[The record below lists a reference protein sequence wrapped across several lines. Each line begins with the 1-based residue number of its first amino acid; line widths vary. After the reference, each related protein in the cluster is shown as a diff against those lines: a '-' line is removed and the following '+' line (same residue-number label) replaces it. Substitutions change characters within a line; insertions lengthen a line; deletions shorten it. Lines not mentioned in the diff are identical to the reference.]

1 MEKLLKPMDR
11 INTRKIN
18 EVLKEFL
25 RENNLDVRLKERD
38 LVESWEGMVGRTIN
52 RATKNIY
59 IRDRKLF
66 VVLSSSVVRNELYM
80 LKDEIVRKLN
90 ERIGEQIITDLVLK

>member
-1 MEKLLKPMDR
+1 MDR

-25 RENNLDVRLKERD
+25 HENKLDIKFKERE
-38 LVESWEGMVGRTIN
+38 LIESWEELVGRTIN
-52 RATKNIY
+52 RATKDIY
-59 IRDRKLF
+59 IRNRKLF

-90 ERIGEQIITDLVLK
+90 ERIGEPIISELVLK

>member
-25 RENNLDVRLKERD
+25 RENNLDIRLKERE
-38 LVESWEGMVGRTIN
+38 LVESWEEMVGRTIN

-59 IRDRKLF
+59 IRHRKLF

-90 ERIGEQIITDLVLK
+90 ERIGEQIITELVLK

>member
-1 MEKLLKPMDR
+1 MDR

-25 RENNLDVRLKERD
+25 RENNIDVRLKERE
-38 LVESWEGMVGRTIN
+38 LVESWEEMVGRTIN

-90 ERIGEQIITDLVLK
+90 ERIGEQIITELVLK

>member
-1 MEKLLKPMDR
+1 MDR

-25 RENNLDVRLKERD
+25 RENNLDVRLKERE
-38 LVESWEGMVGRTIN
+38 LVESWEEMVGRTIN

-59 IRDRKLF
+59 IRDRKLY

-90 ERIGEQIITDLVLK
+90 ERIGKQIITELVLK

>member
-1 MEKLLKPMDR
+1 MDR

-25 RENNLDVRLKERD
+25 RENNLDVRLKERE
-38 LVESWEGMVGRTIN
+38 LVESWEEMVGRTIN

-66 VVLSSSVVRNELYM
+66 VVLSSSVVRNELHM
-80 LKDEIVRKLN
+80 LKDEIVKKLN
-90 ERIGEQIITDLVLK
+90 ERIGEKIITELVLK

>member
-1 MEKLLKPMDR
+1 MDR

-25 RENNLDVRLKERD
+25 RENNLDVRLKERE
-38 LVESWEGMVGRTIN
+38 LVESWEEMVGRTIN

-90 ERIGEQIITDLVLK
+90 ERIGKQIITELVLK

>member
-1 MEKLLKPMDR
+1 MDR

-25 RENNLDVRLKERD
+25 RENNLDVRFKERE
-38 LVESWEGMVGRTIN
+38 LVESWEEMVGRTVN

-80 LKDEIVRKLN
+80 LKNEIVRKLN
-90 ERIGEQIITDLVLK
+90 ERVGEQIITELILK

>member
-1 MEKLLKPMDR
+1 MDR

-25 RENNLDVRLKERD
+25 QENRLDIKFKERE
-38 LVESWEGMVGRTIN
+38 LIESWEELVGRTIN
-52 RATKNIY
+52 RATKDIY

-66 VVLSSSVVRNELYM
+66 VVLSSSVVRNELFM

-90 ERIGEQIITDLVLK
+90 ERIGEQIITELILK